1 VDKLLYLSTCYT
13 HIPFKAFLKGIIF
26 LHCYYTMVLCSSMID
41 SFLKYLEFEKRV
53 SRHTLLAYKTDLH
66 QFSTYILATFSEGAP
81 EAADYGHIRSWII
94 SLVENKIEA
103 PSINRKI
110 ASLRSFYKFLLR
122 QENISKDPML
132 KIKGLKTK
140 KQLPSFVKESDMKA
154 LLDQT
159 DFETNFNGV
168 REKLVLELFYAT
180 GIRLSELI
188 GLKESHVDLRNQTL
202 RVIGKRNKERVIPF
216 AKNIIPIIKRYLEI
230 RNKEVTLKEHG
241 FLFVTDKGEPCYP
254 MLIYR
259 SIKAHLKKTAVE
271 KQSPHVL
278 RHTYATHLLDKGAE
292 INAVKDLLG
301 HSSLAATQIYTHN
314 SMEKLKKVFDQAHP
328 KA

>member
-1 VDKLLYLSTCYT
+1 
-13 HIPFKAFLKGIIF
+13 
-26 LHCYYTMVLCSSMID
+26 MID
-41 SFLKYLEFEKRV
+41 SFLKYLEYEKRV
-53 SRHTLLAYKTDLH
+53 SRHTLLAYKTDLQ
-66 QFSTYILATFSEGAP
+66 QFSTFISTTFSESKP
-81 EAADYGHIRSWII
+81 EAADYGLIRSWII
-94 SLVENKIEA
+94 SLVENNIEA

-122 QENISKDPML
+122 QESISKNPML

-140 KQLPSFVKESDMKA
+140 KQLPSFVKEGDMKS

-159 DFETNFNGV
+159 NFEISFNGV

-188 GLKESHVDLRNQTL
+188 GLKENHVDLQNQTL
-202 RVIGKRNKERVIPF
+202 KVIGKRNKERIIPF
-216 AKNIIPIIKRYLEI
+216 PKNIVPIVKEYISM
-230 RNKEVTLKEHG
+230 RNKEVEVKDHG
-241 FLFVTDKGEPCYP
+241 FLFVTDKGKPCYP

-259 SIKAHLKKTAVE
+259 SIKTHLRNTTAE

>member
-1 VDKLLYLSTCYT
+1 
-13 HIPFKAFLKGIIF
+13 
-26 LHCYYTMVLCSSMID
+26 MID
-41 SFLKYLEFEKRV
+41 SFLKYLQFEKRV
-53 SRHTLLAYKTDLH
+53 SRHTLLAYKTDLQ
-66 QFSTYILATFSEGAP
+66 QFSAFIQNTFAESKP
-81 EAADYGHIRSWII
+81 EAADYGMIRSWII
-94 SLVENKIEA
+94 NLVEGKIEA
-103 PSINRKI
+103 LSVNRKI

-122 QENISKDPML
+122 QECISKDPMQ

-140 KQLPSFVKESDMKA
+140 KQLPSFVKEGDMIA
-154 LLDQT
+154 LLDHS
-159 DFETNFNGV
+159 DFNGGFRGI

-188 GLKESHVDLRNQTL
+188 SLKENQIDLRNQTIK
-202 RVIGKRNKERVIPF
+202 VIGKRNKERVIPF
-216 AKNIIPIIKRYLEI
+216 SKGIIPIINEYISI
-230 RNKEVTLKEHG
+230 RNKEIEAKGHG

-259 SIKAHLKKTAVE
+259 SIKTYLKNTSTE

-278 RHTYATHLLDKGAE
+278 RHTYATHLLNKGAE

-301 HSSLAATQIYTHN
+301 HSSLAATQVYTHN

>member
-1 VDKLLYLSTCYT
+1 MGS
-13 HIPFKAFLKGIIF
+13 
-26 LHCYYTMVLCSSMID
+26 CSSMID

-53 SRHTLLAYKTDLH
+53 SRHTILAYKTDLQ
-66 QFSTYILATFSEGAP
+66 QFSAFILNTFAEPKA
-81 EAADYGHIRSWII
+81 EAADYGMIRSWII
-94 SLVENKIEA
+94 NLVESKIEA
-103 PSINRKI
+103 LSINRKI
-110 ASLRSFYKFLLR
+110 ACLRSFYKFLLR
-122 QENISKDPML
+122 QELISKDPML
-132 KIKGLKTK
+132 KIRGLKTK
-140 KQLPSFVKESDMKA
+140 KQLPSFVKEGDMMA
-154 LLDQT
+154 LLDHT
-159 DFETNFNGV
+159 DFDRGFSSI

-188 GLKESHVDLRNQTL
+188 SLKENQIDLRNQTL
-202 RVIGKRNKERVIPF
+202 KVIGKRNKERVIPF
-216 AKNIIPIIKRYLEI
+216 SKSIVPIINEYLSV
-230 RNKEVTLKEHG
+230 RNRDVQLKEHG

-259 SIKAHLKKTAVE
+259 GIKTYLKKTSSE

-278 RHTYATHLLDKGAE
+278 RHTYATHLLNKGAE

-301 HSSLAATQIYTHN
+301 HSSLAATQVYTHN

>member
-1 VDKLLYLSTCYT
+1 
-13 HIPFKAFLKGIIF
+13 
-26 LHCYYTMVLCSSMID
+26 MID

-53 SRHTLLAYKTDLH
+53 SRHTLLAYKTDLQ
-66 QFSTYILATFSEGAP
+66 QFSVFVSDTFAEVRP
-81 EAADYGHIRSWII
+81 EAADYNMIRSWII
-94 SLVENKIEA
+94 DLVESKIEA
-103 PSINRKI
+103 LSVNRKI
-110 ASLRSFYKFLLR
+110 ACLRSFYKFLLR
-122 QENISKDPML
+122 QEVISKDPML
-132 KIKGLKTK
+132 KIRALKTK
-140 KQLPSFVKESDMKA
+140 KQLPSFVNEGDMIS
-154 LLDQT
+154 LLDRT
-159 DFETNFNGV
+159 EFNAGFSSI

-188 GLKESHVDLRNQTL
+188 SLKENQVDLKNQTIK
-202 RVIGKRNKERVIPF
+202 VTGKRNKERVIPF
-216 AKNIIPIIKRYLEI
+216 SKGMVPIIKDYI
-230 RNKEVTLKEHG
+230 VARNRDVELKEHG
-241 FLFVTDKGEPCYP
+241 YLFVTDKGERCYP

-259 SIKAHLKKTAVE
+259 SIKTHLKKTSTE

-278 RHTYATHLLDKGAE
+278 RHTYATHLLNKGAE